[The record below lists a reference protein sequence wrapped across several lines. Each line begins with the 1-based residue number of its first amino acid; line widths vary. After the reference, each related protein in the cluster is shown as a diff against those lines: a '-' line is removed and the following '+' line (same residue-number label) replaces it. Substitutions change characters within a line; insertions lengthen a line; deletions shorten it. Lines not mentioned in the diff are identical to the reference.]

1 MRYRLENIPIYET
14 DNIHIDADYYN
25 LVRLSLLRLHNP
37 LRVRLSQ
44 LRTIDLL
51 LDDETWIAVDRTHN
65 DEPVVAFLDFATVNR
80 DELTAPVLCTVNYYH
95 AQATIMTDHIFEAT
109 YRLLNKKLLQLAN
122 ESGHEILKIKR
133 PA

>member
-14 DNIHIDADYYN
+14 DSINIDADYYN

-51 LDDETWIAVDRTHN
+51 LDDETWIAVDRTQK
-65 DEPVVAFLDFATVNR
+65 DKPVIAFLDFATLNR
-80 DELTAPVLCTVNYYH
+80 DELTAPVLCTVNYYN

-109 YRLLNKKLLQLAN
+109 SRLLNKKLLQLAN